1 MLATIKKGS
10 GGLRNGV
17 GAVTAHDSR
26 YINLS
31 SSGPDS
37 TSFTGNVPIPV
48 IDEDSMELYRL
59 VVKRGYLD
67 LNDVFETC
75 GNLGSCGG
83 QLAGSGQLGEV
94 VKTLLGLHL
103 LRRAPDNP
111 ELLFPVSPETA
122 QAELLSPLDL
132 EITRRQQVIEMLRGQ
147 LLVIASAYNEY
158 RPKGTSSRTIEILE
172 TRCALWAR
180 LEHATLSCERF
191 AVIAYGN
198 HPPTAER
205 LATILPMELAM
216 LERGV
221 TLRILLPH
229 SARNRMAL
237 LPYVKEIRASGAD
250 IRTSAHHWDHDFAL
264 FDDTTALIATC
275 GGMEQPTRG
284 GLAIGDETLLH
295 LFGSMLEWA
304 WTDSVP
310 LLDQGDDEHAVAS
323 EVKRSVAR
331 LLEMGLKDEAI
342 ARRLGLSL
350 RTCRKRIAE
359 LMEELDSTS
368 RFQAGAQAVR
378 RGLLG

>member
-1 MLATIKKGS
+1 M
-10 GGLRNGV
+10 
-17 GAVTAHDSR
+17 TAHDSR
-26 YINLS
+26 YLDLS
-31 SSGPDS
+31 SAAPGGTSLADDAPPADDAADTAAS
-37 TSFTGNVPIPV
+37 TLHGRPVPV

-59 VVKRGYLD
+59 VAKRGYLD
-67 LNDVFETC
+67 LSEVFETHNIGGPC
-75 GNLGSCGG
+75 GDK
-83 QLAGSGQLGEV
+83 LARSGQLGEV
-94 VKTLLGLHL
+94 IETLLGLHL

-147 LLVIASAYNEY
+147 LLVMASAYNEY
-158 RPKGTSSRTIEILE
+158 RPKDASRRAIEMLE

-180 LEHATLSCERF
+180 FEHATLSCGQF
-191 AVIAYGN
+191 SVIAYGS
-198 HPPTAER
+198 HPPTADR
-205 LATILPMELAM
+205 LAAVLPMELAM
-216 LERGV
+216 LDRGV

-229 SARNRMAL
+229 SARHRMAL
-237 LPYVKEIRASGAD
+237 LPYVKEIRAGGGD
-250 IRTSAHHWDHDFAL
+250 IRTGAHHWDHDLAL
-264 FDDTTALIATC
+264 FDETVALISTY
-275 GGMEQPTRG
+275 GGMEQPARG

>member
-1 MLATIKKGS
+1 M
-10 GGLRNGV
+10 
-17 GAVTAHDSR
+17 TAHDSR
-26 YINLS
+26 HIDLASSAPAGAALS
-31 SSGPDS
+31 GDDPLAREA
-37 TSFTGNVPIPV
+37 GGAWHGRPLPV
-48 IDEDSMELYRL
+48 IDEDSIELYRL
-59 VVKRGYLD
+59 VTKRGYLN
-67 LNDVFETC
+67 LNEVFEAR
-75 GNLGSCGG
+75 GIAGSRSDK
-83 QLAGSGQLGEV
+83 LAESGQLGEV
-94 VKTLLGLHL
+94 VETLLELHL

-132 EITRRQQVIEMLRGQ
+132 EIKRRQQVIEMLRGQ
-147 LLVIASAYNEY
+147 LLVMASAYNEY
-158 RPKGTSSRTIEILE
+158 RPKAAASRAIEMLE

-180 LEHATLSCERF
+180 FEHATLSCQQL
-191 AVIAYGN
+191 AVVAYGS
-198 HPPTAER
+198 HPPTAGR
-205 LATILPMELAM
+205 LAAVLPMELGM

-237 LPYVKEIRASGAD
+237 LPYVKEIRAGGGD
-250 IRTSAHHWDHDFAL
+250 VRTSPHHWDHDLAL
-264 FDDTTALIATC
+264 FDDTIALISAC
-275 GGMEQPTRG
+275 GGQDQPAMG
-284 GLAIGDETLLH
+284 GLAIGDETLLY
-295 LFGSMLEWA
+295 LFGSILGWA
-304 WTDSVP
+304 WTESVP
-310 LLDQGDDEHAVAS
+310 LLDQGDHEQAVAS

>member
-1 MLATIKKGS
+1 
-10 GGLRNGV
+10 
-17 GAVTAHDSR
+17 
-26 YINLS
+26 
-31 SSGPDS
+31 
-37 TSFTGNVPIPV
+37 
-48 IDEDSMELYRL
+48 MELYRL

-67 LNDVFETC
+67 LNDVFETA
-75 GNLGSCGG
+75 GNLGSCDGR
-83 QLAGSGQLGEV
+83 LAGSGQLGEV
-94 VKTLLGLHL
+94 VETLLGLHL
-103 LRRAPDNP
+103 LRRTPDNP

-180 LEHATLSCERF
+180 FEHATLSCERF
-191 AVIAYGN
+191 VVIAYGS
-198 HPPTAER
+198 HPPTADR
-205 LATILPMELAM
+205 LATVLPLELAM

-250 IRTSAHHWDHDFAL
+250 IRTSAHHWDHDFGL
-264 FDDTTALIATC
+264 FDDTTALISAC
-275 GGMEQPTRG
+275 GGIEQPARG